1 MHPELKTGSRRD
13 LKRNFTMA
21 SPCDPKMPYNPV
33 SYDAGIRRTLP
44 YYDLFHIETMDLVRM
59 VHPHPR
65 VWVDTGCGTGSM
77 VRSAVRVFP
86 KTRFVLADPDPE
98 MLLAVEAGIPPSNRK
113 RVEMLPSTGSAGL
126 SVYKGRLKANVVTAI
141 QCHHY
146 LSSGARLTAVK
157 ACRDLL
163 APGGLLV
170 VFENIAPDTREGIR
184 IGRKRW
190 ASFQMAHGKSRSEA
204 AKHVG
209 RYGKAFYPI
218 TLDAH
223 LRLLRQVGFKTVELF
238 WRSHLQAGFYAIK

>member
-1 MHPELKTGSRRD
+1 MVH
-13 LKRNFTMA
+13 
-21 SPCDPKMPYNPV
+21 DPTQKMPYTVV

-44 YYDLFHIETMDLVRM
+44 YYDLFHAETMDLVRT

-65 VWVDTGCGTGSM
+65 LWVDTGCGTGSM
-77 VRSAVRVFP
+77 VRSALLAFP
-86 KTRFVLADPDPE
+86 KTRFVLADPNSG
-98 MLLAVEAGIPPSNRK
+98 MLAAADADISRKDRK
-113 RVEMLPSTGSAGL
+113 RAESLPPMGSAGL
-126 SVYKGRLKANVVTAI
+126 SVYKGRLKADVVTAI

-146 LSSGARLTAVK
+146 LSTGARLTAVK

-163 APGGLLV
+163 VPGGLLV

-184 IGRKRW
+184 IGLIRW
-190 ASFQMAHGKSRSEA
+190 ASFQVARGKSRSEA

-223 LRLLRQVGFKTVELF
+223 IKLLRRAGFKTVELF

>member
-1 MHPELKTGSRRD
+1 
-13 LKRNFTMA
+13 
-21 SPCDPKMPYNPV
+21 MPYNSV

-44 YYDLFHIETMDLVRM
+44 YYDLFHAEIMDLVHT

-65 VWVDTGCGTGSM
+65 LWVDTGCGTGSM
-77 VRSAVRVFP
+77 VRSALGFFL

-98 MLLAVEAGIPPSNRK
+98 MLLAAEMGISRNEKK
-113 RVEMLPSTGSAGL
+113 RVELLLPTGSEGL
-126 SVYKGRLKANVVTAI
+126 SVYQGRFKADVVTAI

-146 LSSGARLTAVK
+146 LSAWSRLKAVK
-157 ACRDLL
+157 ACWDLL

-170 VFENIAPDTREGIR
+170 VFENIAPDTQEGIR
-184 IGRKRW
+184 ISLKRW
-190 ASFQMAHGKSRSEA
+190 ALFQVTHGKSRSA
-204 AKHVG
+204 AVKHVG

-238 WRSHLQAGFYAIK
+238 WRSHLQAGFYAIKSIEGTRHGARRKNQR